1 MIAVS
6 IAEIASALSAR
17 QLRIDDDRLV
27 VSGVVTTDSREITP
41 GGIFFAKPGEVTDGH
56 EFVADALARGAVLA
70 VVERELPV
78 AIAQL
83 VVVDAVEALGQLA
96 EFVLNRVRAR
106 GKLKVV
112 GITGSNGKTSTKNML
127 RAILAAAGPTVAPRG
142 SYNNE
147 VGAPTTVLEL
157 QEETEFLIAELGA
170 AGPGSIARLAKLVR
184 PDIGV
189 ELKVGMAHAGVFGG
203 IENTAKIKAELLTEV
218 RGSALL
224 NYDDSWVREMK
235 TAVDCNRVGFGFS
248 ADSDFQLLSVE
259 TGADGTRLQLRYPDG
274 EVAEVLLRVLGEH
287 QAMNAAA
294 ALSVAELLGVDRQLA
309 KTALETLPLAERW
322 RMQPIQRQDG
332 VLVINDAYNA
342 SPDSMRAALQTL
354 ATIGRTGRRTI
365 AVLGEMAE
373 LGEYAIAEHDA
384 IGRLVVRLNIDQL
397 YVVGEGAR
405 LIHMGAVQEGSW
417 ANESQFFA
425 TIDEAF
431 DGIRGKLQSGDVVLV
446 KSSNSAALRFLG
458 DRLAEAN

>member
-6 IAEIASALSAR
+6 IAEIAAALSAR
-17 QLRIDDDRLV
+17 QLRVADDQLL
-27 VSGVVTTDSREITP
+27 VSGGVTTDSREITP
-41 GGIFFAKPGEVTDGH
+41 GGIFFAKPGEITDGH
-56 EFVADALARGAVLA
+56 EFVADALERGAVLA
-70 VVERELPV
+70 VVERELPI

-83 VVVDAVEALGQLA
+83 VVADVVDALGQLA
-96 EFVLNRVRAR
+96 KLVLKRVRSH
-106 GKLKVV
+106 GKLSVI

-127 RAILAAAGPTVAPRG
+127 REILAAAGPTVAPRA

-157 QEETEFLIAELGA
+157 QEATQFLIVELGA
-170 AGPGSIARLAKLVR
+170 AGPGSISRLAKLIE

-203 IENTAKIKAELLTEV
+203 IENTAKIKAELLAEV
-218 RGSALL
+218 REAAVL
-224 NYDDSWVREMK
+224 NYDDSWVREMQ
-235 TAVDCNRVGFGFS
+235 TPAGCERVGFGFS
-248 ADSDFQLLSVE
+248 ADSNFQLLSAD
-259 TGADGTRLQLRYPDG
+259 TGAQGTALQLRYPDG
-274 EVAEVLLRVLGEH
+274 EFVTVLLRVLGEH

-294 ALSVAELLGVDRQLA
+294 SLAVAELLGVDRA
-309 KTALETLPLAERW
+309 VAVAALESLPLAERW
-322 RMQPIQRQDG
+322 RMQPIERRDG
-332 VLVINDAYNA
+332 VLIINDAYNA

-373 LGEYAIAEHDA
+373 LGEFAVAEHDA
-384 IGRLVVRLNIDQL
+384 IGRFVVRLNVDQL
-397 YVVGEGAR
+397 YVVGEAAR

-446 KSSNSAALRFLG
+446 KSSNSAELRFLG
-458 DRLAEAN
+458 DQLAEAD

>member
-1 MIAVS
+1 MITVS
-6 IAEIASALSAR
+6 IADIAAALSAR
-17 QLRIDDDRLV
+17 QLNVTDDQLL

-70 VVERELPV
+70 VVERELPL

-83 VVVDAVEALGQLA
+83 VVVDTVDALSQLA
-96 EFVLNRVRAR
+96 ALVLNRVRDKGR
-106 GKLKVV
+106 LRVI

-127 RAILAAAGPTVAPRG
+127 RAILGAVGPTVSPRG

-157 QEETEFLIAELGA
+157 QEDTQFLITELGA
-170 AGPGSIARLAKLVR
+170 AGPGSILRLAKLVQ
-184 PDIGV
+184 PDVGV

-203 IENTAKIKAELLTEV
+203 IENTAKIKAELLAEV
-218 RGSALL
+218 REVALL
-224 NYDDSWVREMK
+224 NFDDSWVREMK
-235 TAVDCNRVGFGFS
+235 TLPNCERVGFGFS
-248 ADSDFQLLSVE
+248 EDSDFQLLSVA
-259 TGADGTRLQLRYPDG
+259 TGAEGTRLQLRYPDG
-274 EVAEVLLRVLGEH
+274 EVSLVLLKVLGEH

-294 ALSVAELLGVDRQLA
+294 ALAVAELLGVDRAVA
-309 KTALETLPLAERW
+309 KDALEALPLAERW
-322 RMQPIQRQDG
+322 RMQPIERRDG

-373 LGEYAIAEHDA
+373 LGEFAVTEHDA

-397 YVVGEGAR
+397 FVVGEAAR

-431 DGIRGKLQSGDVVLV
+431 DGIRGRLQSGDVVLV
-446 KSSNSAALRFLG
+446 KSSNSAELRFLG
-458 DRLAEAN
+458 DRLAEAD

>member
-1 MIAVS
+1 MIALS

-17 QLRIDDDRLV
+17 RARVSDDQLL
-27 VSGVVTTDSREITP
+27 VSGVVTTDSREITV

-56 EFVADALARGAVLA
+56 EFVADALARGAVLV
-70 VVERELPV
+70 VVEREVPI

-83 VVVDAVEALGQLA
+83 VVTDVVDALGQLA
-96 EFVLNRVRAR
+96 KLVLERVRSQ
-106 GKLKVV
+106 GKLRVI

-127 RAILAAAGPTVAPRG
+127 RAILAAAGPTVSPRD

-157 QEETEFLIAELGA
+157 QEDTQFLIAELGA
-170 AGPGSIARLAKLVR
+170 AGPGSIERLAKLIE

-203 IENTAKIKAELLTEV
+203 IENTAKIKAELLAEV
-218 RGSALL
+218 RDTALL
-224 NYDDSWVREMK
+224 NYDDSWVREM
-235 TAVDCNRVGFGFS
+235 TTPDRCQRVGFGFS

-259 TGADGTRLQLRYPDG
+259 TGAQGTALQLRYPDG
-274 EVAEVLLRVLGEH
+274 ANVSVLLKVLGEH
-287 QAMNAAA
+287 QAMNATA

-309 KTALETLPLAERW
+309 KTALEALPLAERW
-322 RMQPIQRQDG
+322 RMQPIDRSDG
-332 VLVINDAYNA
+332 VLIINDAYNA

-373 LGEYAIAEHDA
+373 LGEFAVAEHDA
-384 IGRLVVRLNIDQL
+384 IGRFVVRLNIDQL
-397 YVVGEGAR
+397 YVVGEAAR

-417 ANESQFFA
+417 ANESQFFG

-446 KSSNSAALRFLG
+446 KSSNSAELRFLG
-458 DRLAEAN
+458 DRLAEAD

>member
-6 IAEIASALSAR
+6 IAEIAGALSAR
-17 QLRIDDDRLV
+17 QTQVSDDQLL
-27 VSGVVTTDSREITP
+27 VSGGVTTDSREITA
-41 GGIFFAKPGEVTDGH
+41 GGIFFAKPGQVTDGH
-56 EFVADALARGAVLA
+56 EFVADAMARGAALA
-70 VVERELPV
+70 VVERELPLE
-78 AIAQL
+78 IAQL
-83 VVVDAVEALGQLA
+83 VVTDAVDALGQLA
-96 EFVLNRVRAR
+96 ELVLKRVRSH
-106 GKLKVV
+106 GKLRVI

-127 RAILAAAGPTVAPRG
+127 RAILQAAGPTVAPRG

-157 QEETEFLIAELGA
+157 QDDTEFLITELGA
-170 AGPGSIARLAKLVR
+170 AGPGSISRLAKIIE

-203 IENTAKIKAELLTEV
+203 IENTAKIKAELLAEV
-218 RGSALL
+218 REVALL
-224 NYDDSWVREMK
+224 NYDDSWVREM
-235 TAVDCNRVGFGFS
+235 TTPDRCQRAGFGFS
-248 ADSDFQLLSVE
+248 TDSDFQLLSVE
-259 TGADGTRLQLRYPDG
+259 TGADGTRLRLRYPDG
-274 EVAEVLLRVLGEH
+274 VIASVVLRVLGEH
-287 QAMNAAA
+287 QAMNASA
-294 ALSVAELLGVDRQLA
+294 ALAVAELLGVDRA
-309 KTALETLPLAERW
+309 VAVTALESLPLAERW
-322 RMQPIQRQDG
+322 RMQPIARQDG

-373 LGEYAIAEHDA
+373 LGEFAVAEHDA
-384 IGRLVVRLNIDQL
+384 IGRFVVRLNIDQL
-397 YVVGEGAR
+397 YVVGEAAR

-417 ANESQFFA
+417 ANESQFFG

-446 KSSNSAALRFLG
+446 KSSNSAELRFLG
-458 DRLAEAN
+458 DRLAEAD